1 MASVSGPACEH
12 SAMCVLA
19 GGAMPGI
26 QLSQGKLWYAAR
38 RVEGSPY
45 PPLVLLHGAAGSHL
59 HWPGELRRLPAATV
73 LVPDLPGHGRSDG
86 PGRQSVEAYAAVVLE
101 FLDALGIRRAIIGG
115 HSMGGAIAQMLALDS
130 PRRVAG
136 LILLGTGAR
145 LRVHPD
151 ILNHVLDDPPGVYD
165 LLLKWMW
172 AEGTPEST
180 LRLGRQQMAA
190 NDPQTVHGDFIACN
204 TFDVMGRVG
213 EIAAPTLVIGG
224 TADRMTP
231 LKYSEYL
238 ADHIP
243 AAEMVT
249 VEGGGHMMALEQPQ
263 VVAQAVSSWLARTD
277 FQG

>member
-1 MASVSGPACEH
+1 
-12 SAMCVLA
+12 
-19 GGAMPGI
+19 MPEI
-26 QLSQGKLWYAAR
+26 QLSRGGLWYAAR
-38 RVEGSPY
+38 HVKGSPY
-45 PPLVLLHGAAGSHL
+45 PPLVLLHGATGSHL
-59 HWPGELRRLPAATV
+59 DWPGELRRLPAATV

-101 FLDALGIRRAIIGG
+101 FLDTLGIRRAIIGG

-130 PRRVAG
+130 PSRVAG

-151 ILNHVLDDPPGVYD
+151 VLGRILVDPAGVYD
-165 LLLKWMW
+165 LLIKWMW
-172 AEGTPEST
+172 AEGTPESF
-180 LRLGRQQMAA
+180 LRRGRQQMAA
-190 NDPQTVHGDFIACN
+190 NDPQTVYGNLAACN
-204 TFDVMGRVG
+204 AFDVMDRLG

-263 VVAQAVSSWLARTD
+263 VVAQAVSSWLTRTD